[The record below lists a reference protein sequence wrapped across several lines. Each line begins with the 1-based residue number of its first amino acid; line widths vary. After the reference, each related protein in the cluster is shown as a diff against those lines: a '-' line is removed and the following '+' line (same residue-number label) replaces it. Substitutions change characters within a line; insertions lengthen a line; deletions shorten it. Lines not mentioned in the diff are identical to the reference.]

1 MQDKHIS
8 SFLQIINIPISAIKL
23 HKKKKS
29 APEGSLTFL
38 FPCTYSKHNYLG
50 EDKYNRW

>member
-23 HKKKKS
+23 HKKKKNQHQKVVWHS
-29 APEGSLTFL
+29 Y
-38 FPCTYSKHNYLG
+38 FPVLIASTTI
-50 EDKYNRW
+50 

>member
-29 APEGSLTFL
+29 EPEGILTFL
-38 FPCTYSKHNYLG
+38 FNYNYNKLKYLV
-50 EDKYNRW
+50 EDIYKRV